1 MIDVHHHIIP
11 KQAPQSLNFPKWSIE
26 EDLETMDRL
35 GIEVSLLSV
44 PFSGN
49 SEMILRINEH
59 LASLVQYNT
68 NRYGFF
74 ASLSLENIDS
84 TLGQVEFAYQSL
96 QAEGFIL
103 PTNYNGLYLG
113 SEKLV
118 PLLDEL
124 DRRNAVVLIH
134 PTAPSGDNF
143 PTFNRDLSVY
153 EYPLETTRAVMDMIY
168 NDRLTQF
175 PNIKWIISHAGGTI
189 PFLSHRLSIAHE
201 WNGVLQN
208 ETEVFE
214 AISSL
219 YFDLALSTAN
229 NVYQCLKS
237 VTSKSHILLGTDY
250 PLRQESGVS
259 KSLNHINN
267 TAVFTQIEKQDIL
280 VNNAHRLFPRFLEK
294 TKLQYD

>member
-11 KQAPQSLNFPKWSIE
+11 KQAPKSLNFPKWSIE
-26 EDLETMDRL
+26 EDLEAMDRL
-35 GIEVSLLSV
+35 GVEVSLLSV
-44 PFSGN
+44 PVSGN
-49 SEMILRINEH
+49 SEMVLRINEH

-84 TLGQVEFAYQSL
+84 TLGQVEYAYQSF
-96 QAEGFIL
+96 QAVGFIL

-124 DRRNAVVLIH
+124 DKRNAVVLIH

-168 NDRLTQF
+168 NNRLSQF

-201 WNGVLQN
+201 WNGVSQN
-208 ETEVFE
+208 ENEVLE
-214 AISSL
+214 AIGSL
-219 YFDLALSTAN
+219 YFDLALSTAD

-237 VTSKSHILLGTDY
+237 VTSESHILLGTDY
-250 PLRQESGVS
+250 PLRNESGVS

-267 TAVFTQIEKQDIL
+267 TSVFTQIEKQDIL
-280 VNNAHRLFPRFLEK
+280 FNNAHKLFS
-294 TKLQYD
+294 